1 MPLGESPFHQQWL
14 TVVGVVEDVRY
25 RALDVPRLDVYM
37 PAAQFTFPLRHLV
50 LRTTGDPA
58 RLVPAVR
65 AEILAMD
72 PNQPITDARPM
83 IDIVTSTLGAMRLH
97 TQVLVL
103 FAAIAMGLAAIGLY
117 AVLARLV
124 EERTREIGVR
134 MALGARPGRVL
145 RHVLFGGLKL
155 TAAGL
160 VAGAL
165 ASAAGMRVMAS
176 LVFGVATS
184 DLVTYGVAI
193 ALVLAVSTAA
203 GLIPALR
210 AATLDPMQAL
220 RQE

>member
-1 MPLGESPFHQQWL
+1 
-14 TVVGVVEDVRY
+14 
-25 RALDVPRLDVYM
+25 
-37 PAAQFTFPLRHLV
+37 
-50 LRTTGDPA
+50 
-58 RLVPAVR
+58 
-65 AEILAMD
+65 MD

-83 IDIVTSTLGAMRLH
+83 IDIVNSTLGATRLH

-103 FAAIAMGLAAIGLY
+103 FAAVAMGLAAIGLY

-134 MALGARPGRVL
+134 MALGARPARVL

-184 DLVTYGVAI
+184 DLVTYAVAI
-193 ALVLAVSTAA
+193 ALVLTVSTAA

-210 AATLDPMQAL
+210 AAKLDPMQAL